1 MAFNRRYPI
10 CYTKNGRNTTMRN
23 LERNKRNLV
32 ALNYVGLTNDVD
44 SEGNLT
50 GEKTI
55 IYSSELI
62 FKAHISSA
70 KGTTQIENFGV
81 NADYDKTIIITKRE
95 FDRLGLDEN
104 SVFFID
110 KLPQYDSH
118 NNPLYDYRVKRIAQ
132 TLNEVA
138 IALLKV
144 RDNG

>member
-1 MAFNRRYPI
+1 
-10 CYTKNGRNTTMRN
+10 MRN

-32 ALNYVGLTNDVD
+32 ALNYVGLVNNTDT
-44 SEGNLT
+44 EGNLT

-55 IYSSELI
+55 EYSSELI

-70 KGTTQIENFGV
+70 KGTTQVENFGI
-81 NADYDKTIIITKRE
+81 NADYDKTIILTKQE

-110 KLPQYDSH
+110 KLPQYDSN
-118 NNPLYDYRVKRIAQ
+118 NNPLYDYRVKRIAK

-144 RDNG
+144 GNNG